1 MDSSEIEWEKY
12 NKFQQALFWC
22 LLHYRTTGAVLLLIV
37 TIAVVINC
45 RAAFKLYHSEQ
56 LEKSEKRERTA
67 RRFAQVHHAKS
78 E

>member
-1 MDSSEIEWEKY
+1 MDSNEIEWEKY

-22 LLHYRTTGAVLLLIV
+22 LLHYRTTGAVLLFIV

-56 LEKSEKRERTA
+56 LVSVSSVPHR
-67 RRFAQVHHAKS
+67 
-78 E
+78 